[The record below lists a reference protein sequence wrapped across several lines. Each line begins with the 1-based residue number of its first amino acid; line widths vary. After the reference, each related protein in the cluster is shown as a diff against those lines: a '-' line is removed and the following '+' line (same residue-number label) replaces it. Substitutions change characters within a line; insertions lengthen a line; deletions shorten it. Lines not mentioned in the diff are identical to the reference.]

1 MGGVAGALMLLAS
14 PALASPEDLTALS
27 VYAQARAAGSAGEM
41 DKASANYAAALSLA
55 AGNEV
60 LAVRA
65 LNQAMLSGDMNL
77 ALQAGRVL
85 ERTGSRSAE
94 LDLLFLAEAL
104 KRRDQKV
111 AAARIESLTRDEIF
125 SFTAPLLNAW
135 MSVDTRRGNPL
146 AILNAAA
153 SNSLVAGY
161 SADHRPLLLLAKR
174 KRREGL
180 AALGE
185 VIEGNDLRA
194 QRLRIAAA
202 SQLARGG
209 DRKNAM
215 ALLQGSEMPVRA
227 ARALLDRRELISGA
241 IGTASEGAADLL
253 VRIAIDLHRQE
264 VTSLGISF
272 ARIATYLAPAS
283 SEGWIV
289 LSELLSSEQQQDAAI
304 AALANVPPTDPFS
317 LDAEDA
323 RVRMIAGAGDEDQA
337 LAEALKRVQ
346 AEGAGAAAW
355 ARLGDI
361 YTQIQRLDEAAAAYE
376 KAIGLNQTA
385 GAEHPE
391 WALWLLKGGA
401 LEQAGRWEEGKRA
414 LERAHALAPDQAV
427 VLNYL
432 GYAQLSRRE
441 NIEEAAR
448 LIEEASRL
456 QPDNAAITDSLGWAH
471 FLRGDNAKAIQLLE
485 SAVEA
490 EPADTTIN
498 EHLGDAYYTAGRR
511 FEARY
516 AWGAALLEAQGA
528 DADRLRAKMDAGLTP
543 ELASP

>member
-27 VYAQARAAGSAGEM
+27 VYAQARAAGNAGEF

-55 AGNEV
+55 TGNEV
-60 LAVRA
+60 LAARA

-77 ALQAGRVL
+77 ALQAGHVL
-85 ERTGSRSAE
+85 ERTGTRSAE

-104 KRRDQKV
+104 KQRNQK
-111 AAARIESLTRDEIF
+111 AAAERIESLARDEIF

-135 MSVDTRRGNPL
+135 MSVDSRRGNPI
-146 AILNAAA
+146 AILDAAT
-153 SNSLVAGY
+153 SNPLAAGY
-161 SADHRPLLLLAKR
+161 SADHRPLLLLVKR
-174 KRREGL
+174 KRREGI

-185 VIEGNDLRA
+185 VIGGNDLRA

-202 SQLARGG
+202 SQLARSG
-209 DRKNAM
+209 DRKNAL
-215 ALLQGSEMPVRA
+215 ALLQGSDTAVRA
-227 ARALLDRRELISGA
+227 ARARLDRGEPINGA
-241 IGTASEGAADLL
+241 IGTAAEGAADLL

-289 LSELLSSEQQQDAAI
+289 LSELLSSEKHQEAAI

-317 LDAEDA
+317 PVAEDA
-323 RVRMIAGAGDEDQA
+323 RVRMIAGAGNEDQA

-346 AEGAGAAAW
+346 ALDAGTAAW
-355 ARLGDI
+355 TRLGDI
-361 YTQIQRLDEAAAAYE
+361 YTQLHRLDEAAAAYGE
-376 KAIGLNQTA
+376 AIGLNQA
-385 GAEHPE
+385 PGAEHPE

-401 LEQAGRWEEGKRA
+401 LEQAGRWEEGKQA
-414 LERAHALAPDQAV
+414 LEHAHSLAPDQAV

-441 NIEEAAR
+441 NIEEASR

-456 QPDNAAITDSLGWAH
+456 QPDSAAITDSLGWAH
-471 FLRGDNAKAIQLLE
+471 FLRGDTAKAIELLE

-528 DADRLRAKMDAGLTP
+528 DADRLRAKMDTGLTP